1 MLALLVA
8 DAGEGEGAGAGAMS
22 YSTASSAASSA
33 ASCSEC
39 SECADSTMGASLAGT
54 KTAGLWRLA
63 RLMILRRGV
72 IFPGCNGSLFGLGF
86 ANRVVIES
94 TDARERASYQVDER
108 LTWRGRGETRDAK
121 ADDMVTEG

>member
-8 DAGEGEGAGAGAMS
+8 DAGEGVGVGAVS
-22 YSTASSAASSA
+22 YSTASSA

-39 SECADSTMGASLAGT
+39 SECAGSTVGASLAGT

-63 RLMILRRGV
+63 RLRILRRGL

-86 ANRVVIES
+86 ENRVVIES

-108 LTWRGRGETRDAK
+108 LSWRGRGEMRDAK